1 MKIQRPDSDDDLDDE
16 IEVGDASVN
25 QLAALGGIAPPM
37 QASAQV
43 RQAVAN
49 AGSDLEVLA
58 ILERMNFGEVKNVR
72 EL

>member
-1 MKIQRPDSDDDLDDE
+1 MKIQRPDPDDDVDDE
-16 IEVGDASVN
+16 TELGDASVN
-25 QLAALGGIAPPM
+25 QLAALGSIAPAM

-49 AGSDLEVLA
+49 ASSDLEVLA